1 MCGKEIMQKIGEDQS
16 HIDNDIVE
24 PKRRY
29 YDYDIVWREREERER
44 TVKDDV
50 LDEITEYR
58 LDRVHE
64 FLFGHN
70 HFMSDCGVFI
80 NPAIKQLE
88 RFMDFWV
95 NELSDDA
102 RKKIVN
108 YRTEFDCSWR
118 DYKDFTESPLWKYES
133 SVFKLATRF
142 RCERCGGKFNPAY
155 LVAHHLTYDHVGS
168 EILYPDDIMV
178 VCNKCHREIHN
189 IKEKKEND

>member
-1 MCGKEIMQKIGEDQS
+1 MEKIGENQP

-29 YDYDIVWREREERER
+29 YDYDIVWRERER

-58 LDRVHE
+58 LNRVQE

-70 HFMSDCGVFI
+70 HFMSDCGAFV

-88 RFMDFWV
+88 RFMDFWL

-108 YRTEFDCSWR
+108 HRLEFDCSWR

-133 SVFKLATRF
+133 SIFKLLKGYK
-142 RCERCGGKFNPAY
+142 CERCSQKFNPAC
-155 LVAHHLTYDHVGS
+155 LVVHHKTYERVGS
-168 EILYPDDIMV
+168 ELLHPEDVMV
-178 VCNKCHREIHN
+178 VCRKCHRKIHN
-189 IKEKKEND
+189 IDGDEDNE